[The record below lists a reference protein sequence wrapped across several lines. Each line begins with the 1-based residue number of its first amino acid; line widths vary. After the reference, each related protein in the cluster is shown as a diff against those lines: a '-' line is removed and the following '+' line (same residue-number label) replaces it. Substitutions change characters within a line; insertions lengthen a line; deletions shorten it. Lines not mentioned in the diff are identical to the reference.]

1 MSLAFA
7 KGLAPR
13 PGAAAA
19 AAPADGGKPS
29 ARIAW
34 VLGLV
39 VRAARVHVPSAL
51 ARLAR
56 GVGARAGARVGGGCV
71 RTRRAARAA
80 GVAGRGGAR
89 AIHGGRA
96 AAHRVAL
103 LALAHLPVAVAHA
116 CVVRLAEVM
125 AARGRG
131 PILRL
136 LVHRGGLAGVAGLRG
151 GLGGVG
157 ALLRG
162 GLGGVSALLRGGLGG
177 VGALLRGRLAAV
189 IGVLVLRAGRGYGER
204 QAEDRKC
211 EELHRMPPFKGV
223 RSTSEGGDELTLGQR
238 TGARAAVMERGEE
251 APGRPREGR
260 AGVDGHVAVGGG
272 CVSARHR
279 RRRST
284 RPAEREGWHFRSP
297 GLFPLLLQCYL
308 RNLPEVNS
316 RAA

>member
-7 KGLAPR
+7 KGLTPR
-13 PGAAAA
+13 PGRAGAAAA
-19 AAPADGGKPS
+19 AAPAGGRKPS

-96 AAHRVAL
+96 AAHRMAL
-103 LALAHLPVAVAHA
+103 LALDHLPVAVAHA
-116 CVVRLAEVM
+116 FVVRLAEVM

-136 LVHRGGLAGVAGLRG
+136 LVHRGGLAVSLVCAVDLVASVPCCAVDL
-151 GLGGVG
+151 VASVPCCAV
-157 ALLRG
+157 ALL
-162 GLGGVSALLRGGLGG
+162 LSLVSWF
-177 VGALLRGRLAAV
+177 
-189 IGVLVLRAGRGYGER
+189 
-204 QAEDRKC
+204 C
-211 EELHRMPPFKGV
+211 
-223 RSTSEGGDELTLGQR
+223 
-238 TGARAAVMERGEE
+238 ARAAGT
-251 APGRPREGR
+251 ASARPRIESAKSFIECLR
-260 AGVDGHVAVGGG
+260 SRVCVLQVRVA
-272 CVSARHR
+272 
-279 RRRST
+279 T
-284 RPAEREGWHFRSP
+284 
-297 GLFPLLLQCYL
+297 
-308 RNLPEVNS
+308 N
-316 RAA
+316 

>member
-7 KGLAPR
+7 KGLTPR
-13 PGAAAA
+13 PGRAGAAAA
-19 AAPADGGKPS
+19 AAPAGGRKPS

-89 AIHGGRA
+89 AIHGDRA
-96 AAHRVAL
+96 AAHRMAL
-103 LALAHLPVAVAHA
+103 LALDHLPVAVAHA
-116 CVVRLAEVM
+116 FVVRLAEVM

-151 GLGGVG
+151 GLGGVSALLRAGLGGVG
-157 ALLRG
+157 ALLRC
-162 GLGGVSALLRGGLGG
+162 RLGG

-189 IGVLVLRAGRGYGER
+189 IGGVLVLRAGRGYGER
-204 QAEDRKC
+204 QAEDRKG

-223 RSTSEGGDELTLGQR
+223 RSASEGGDEPTPGQR
-238 TGARAAVMERGEE
+238 TGARPAVIERGEE
-251 APGRPREGR
+251 ASGRPREGR
-260 AGVDGHVAVGGG
+260 A
-272 CVSARHR
+272 CVR
-279 RRRST
+279 
-284 RPAEREGWHFRSP
+284 
-297 GLFPLLLQCYL
+297 GLFAFLLQ
-308 RNLPEVNS
+308 
-316 RAA
+316 

>member
-7 KGLAPR
+7 KGLPGRA
-13 PGAAAA
+13 GAAAA
-19 AAPADGGKPS
+19 AAPAGGGKPS

-96 AAHRVAL
+96 AAHRMAL
-103 LALAHLPVAVAHA
+103 LALDHLPVAVAHA
-116 CVVRLAEVM
+116 FVVRLAEVM
-125 AARGRG
+125 AARPRAD
-131 PILRL
+131 PSPSCPSRWPC
-136 LVHRGGLAGVAGLRG
+136 RVAG
-151 GLGGVG
+151 
-157 ALLRG
+157 LRG

-189 IGVLVLRAGRGYGER
+189 IGGVLVLRAGRGYGER

-223 RSTSEGGDELTLGQR
+223 RSASEGGDYPTLGQR
-238 TGARAAVMERGEE
+238 TGARQR
-251 APGRPREGR
+251 
-260 AGVDGHVAVGGG
+260 
-272 CVSARHR
+272 
-279 RRRST
+279 
-284 RPAEREGWHFRSP
+284 
-297 GLFPLLLQCYL
+297 
-308 RNLPEVNS
+308 
-316 RAA
+316 

>member
-7 KGLAPR
+7 KGLTPR
-13 PGAAAA
+13 PGRAGAAAA
-19 AAPADGGKPS
+19 AAPAGGRKPS

-39 VRAARVHVPSAL
+39 VRAARGHVPSAL
-51 ARLAR
+51 TRLAR

-80 GVAGRGGAR
+80 RVAGRGGAR

-96 AAHRVAL
+96 AAHRMAL
-103 LALAHLPVAVAHA
+103 LALDHLPVAVAHA
-116 CVVRLAEVM
+116 FVVRLAEVM

-162 GLGGVSALLRGGLGG
+162 
-177 VGALLRGRLAAV
+177 RLAGV
-189 IGVLVLRAGRGYGER
+189 IRAGVPVLRAGRGYGER

-223 RSTSEGGDELTLGQR
+223 RSASEGGDYLTLGQR
-238 TGARAAVMERGEE
+238 TGARQR
-251 APGRPREGR
+251 
-260 AGVDGHVAVGGG
+260 
-272 CVSARHR
+272 
-279 RRRST
+279 
-284 RPAEREGWHFRSP
+284 
-297 GLFPLLLQCYL
+297 
-308 RNLPEVNS
+308 
-316 RAA
+316 

>member
-7 KGLAPR
+7 KGLPGRA
-13 PGAAAA
+13 GAAAA
-19 AAPADGGKPS
+19 AAPAGGGKPS

-96 AAHRVAL
+96 AAHRMAL
-103 LALAHLPVAVAHA
+103 LALDHLPVAVAHA
-116 CVVRLAEVM
+116 FVVRLAEVM

-151 GLGGVG
+151 GLGGV
-157 ALLRG
+157 
-162 GLGGVSALLRGGLGG
+162 SALLRGGLGG

-189 IGVLVLRAGRGYGER
+189 IGGVLVLRAGRAYGER
-204 QAEDRKC
+204 QAKDRKC

-223 RSTSEGGDELTLGQR
+223 RSASEGGDYPTLGQR
-238 TGARAAVMERGEE
+238 TGARQR
-251 APGRPREGR
+251 
-260 AGVDGHVAVGGG
+260 
-272 CVSARHR
+272 
-279 RRRST
+279 
-284 RPAEREGWHFRSP
+284 
-297 GLFPLLLQCYL
+297 
-308 RNLPEVNS
+308 
-316 RAA
+316 